1 MSIYPDYDA
10 VDTLVHG
17 VCASKGFVYTDRN
30 GVEQID
36 DEMMKDAVYQQLLK
50 DHVVSEP
57 SDVTPNA
64 VTRHEL
70 YEAIFP
76 DGPGARR
83 QPSTVEEKLTRDQLS
98 RKLWGYTGTGVTGY
112 CNKRVEAE
120 GLTFV
125 LCEAEVGRTFISE
138 ETGRPK
144 PITEPGRFMTDNP
157 DLISQHSTLPRTFKL
172 TKAADAVARHMAMAV
187 RRHPELGP
195 GWPARRALP

>member
-1 MSIYPDYDA
+1 MSIYPDYHA

-17 VCASKGFVYTDRN
+17 VYTSKGFVYTDRN

-76 DGPGARR
+76 DGPGEGASPR
-83 QPSTVEEKLTRDQLS
+83 PSKETHPRSAVPEALGL
-98 RKLWGYTGTGVTGY
+98 TGTGVTGY

-120 GLTFV
+120 GSRSFLRSRGRRDLHFGGNR
-125 LCEAEVGRTFISE
+125 EAKAHHRAGPVHDRQ
-138 ETGRPK
+138 
-144 PITEPGRFMTDNP
+144 PGP
-157 DLISQHSTLPRTFKL
+157 HQPAQHA
-172 TKAADAVARHMAMAV
+172 AADVQADEGR
-187 RRHPELGP
+187 
-195 GWPARRALP
+195 

>member
-1 MSIYPDYDA
+1 MSS
-10 VDTLVHG
+10 TRRSSL
-17 VCASKGFVYTDRN
+17 TDR
-30 GVEQID
+30 VQ
-36 DEMMKDAVYQQLLK
+36 
-50 DHVVSEP
+50 
-57 SDVTPNA
+57 
-64 VTRHEL
+64 
-70 YEAIFP
+70 
-76 DGPGARR
+76 GASPRR
-83 QPSTVEEKLTRDQLS
+83 SKRKLTHDQLS

-195 GWPARRALP
+195 VVARQASAALKQTQTTMASVIDTKSAAALSAAVKSEDDVA